1 MFDLIS
7 EETERPLRE
16 RSLRSRVAAILA
28 HAAAITALVV
38 VTLFRVATVQPQLRT
53 TLAFVVTPAV
63 LPSLPPPPP
72 PAVASHAPHDA
83 PAAKEP
89 AGVVEQP
96 AISADAS
103 SAVQQEHTGTSHVE
117 AAAGLESGVEGGVT
131 GGVVGGIVEGIG
143 APVAP
148 APPPPAP
155 TSSAAPVRVGGP
167 IKTPG
172 LLHRVEP
179 VYSALAAATH
189 LGGIVILEA
198 VVDASGGVES
208 VRVVRSAGALL
219 DNAAS
224 DALKQWKYSALV
236 LNGIPTPFVVTVT
249 FRFSLA

>member
-1 MFDLIS
+1 M
-7 EETERPLRE
+7 
-16 RSLRSRVAAILA
+16 
-28 HAAAITALVV
+28 
-38 VTLFRVATVQPQLRT
+38 
-53 TLAFVVTPAV
+53 
-63 LPSLPPPPP
+63 
-72 PAVASHAPHDA
+72 
-83 PAAKEP
+83 
-89 AGVVEQP
+89 
-96 AISADAS
+96 
-103 SAVQQEHTGTSHVE
+103 
-117 AAAGLESGVEGGVT
+117 
-131 GGVVGGIVEGIG
+131 
-143 APVAP
+143 
-148 APPPPAP
+148 
-155 TSSAAPVRVGGP
+155 GGP

-236 LNGIPTPFVVTVT
+236 LNGVPTAFVVTVT